1 MTDLEEV
8 PDVPGVPD
16 SATVAVNDGDR
27 MRDWDRDIWRD
38 TEALKRVIRL
48 AETQGAATSA
58 TVIVFLMIGVMFG
71 IGFTLTIQAVIP

>member
-16 SATVAVNDGDR
+16 PTTVAVNDGNR
-27 MRDWDRDIWRD
+27 MRDWDRDI
-38 TEALKRVIRL
+38 EALERVIRL

>member
-16 SATVAVNDGDR
+16 PTTVAVNDGGR
-27 MRDWDRDIWRD
+27 MRDWDRDI
-38 TEALKRVIRL
+38 EALERVIRL

>member
-8 PDVPGVPD
+8 PDVLGVPD
-16 SATVAVNDGDR
+16 STTVAVNDGER
-27 MRDWDRDIWRD
+27 MRDWDRCV
-38 TEALKRVIRL
+38 EALEREIRF

>member
-27 MRDWDRDIWRD
+27 MRDWDRDI
-38 TEALKRVIRL
+38 EALERVIRL

-71 IGFTLTIQAVIP
+71 IGFTLALQAVIP